1 MARLGDLEFDVAESE
16 RPTLQNTVT
25 DRPIENEADISDH
38 IKQNP
43 ITLQVTAVFSGREAL
58 GKYGQLSIMR
68 ASEEVYEYSGA
79 FGIMSNMAIQD
90 ITALKDANY
99 GDGYECTISLKQIDI
114 VEPGEAEI
122 SLGIDPETGEQVQE
136 DTSDDEVEEKSS
148 EEEEMDEQSADP
160 TTIRVMKNYISGF
173 FTDEEEGE
181 EE

>member
-1 MARLGDLEFDVAESE
+1 MARLGDLEFDVAKSE

-25 DRPIENEADISDH
+25 DRPIENESDISDH

-79 FGIMSNMAIQD
+79 FGIMPNMAIQD

-99 GDGYECTISLKQIDI
+99 GDGYECTISLKKVRIATL
-114 VEPGEAEI
+114 EETEI
-122 SLGIDPETGEQVQE
+122 SLGVDPDTGEAVQGE
-136 DTSDDEVEEKSS
+136 TTDGEA
-148 EEEEMDEQSADP
+148 EEETAGEEE
-160 TTIRVMKNYISGF
+160 
-173 FTDEEEGE
+173 TDEETLPPTSIKVFENHITDFFSGEEGE
-181 EE
+181 E